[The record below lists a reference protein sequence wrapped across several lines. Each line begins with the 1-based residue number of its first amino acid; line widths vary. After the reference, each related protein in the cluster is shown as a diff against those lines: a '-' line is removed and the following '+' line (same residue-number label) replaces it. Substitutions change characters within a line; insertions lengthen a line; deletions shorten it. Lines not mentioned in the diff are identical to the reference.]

1 MPRWLRHLPCGS
13 CIAADSR
20 EAGLD
25 ETRFLQFSGGTGL
38 ALAADARGCVDKRIP
53 GQGRSS
59 MRGRGNQRGQALIEV
74 GMSITLF
81 LAIALGLLTF
91 GHAFLVM
98 NMITHAARDGRS
110 EERSVGKGGRE

>member
-1 MPRWLRHLPCGS
+1 MPRALRHLPCGS

-20 EAGLD
+20 EAALD
-25 ETRFLQFSGGTGL
+25 DRRFLQFSGGTGL

-74 GMSITLF
+74 GISITLF
-81 LAIALGLLTF
+81 LEIALGLFPL
-91 GHAFLVM
+91 GHALWVM
-98 NMITHAARDGRS
+98 MMITHAVS
-110 EERSVGKGGRE
+110 ER